1 MFNTPPHFSV
11 EQLLHARQNGVPDY
25 VVVPLLQKTIAVKNA
40 AQAQAAMQPA
50 KPPIAQQVLGAAQ
63 QDQAR
68 EAGIAQLQAQ
78 QMQMPQEQQIPE
90 GHARG
95 GMLAFAEG
103 GEMPSD
109 EEFAAGEAEFATP
122 QAPDESGIASIKKY
136 SDAYKS
142 MLGPDES
149 AARSQQVLEKRQKE
163 HEANKAQAPWMALMK
178 AGAAMAQSKSPDFMS
193 ALGEGI
199 GAGSDAYISGKQAL
213 DREGASIEDMDIGI
227 ARAKRAEQVAVMNHG
242 YASAQAE
249 AARKE
254 KAQWEQA
261 KLDEQTRHNKE
272 SEGYKNRAYD
282 QMTAYQ
288 GAQVQNGATNA
299 AANMFRAQKPTG
311 GGGAGGGGKPLT
323 AGQLETKYRDDYRNM
338 AKLAEEH
345 FDWTPEQVKTE
356 YARRKAMVTGQ
367 QAKVGGSKTLAA
379 GQSGDK
385 SPAYLKL
392 MGAM

>member
-40 AQAQAAMQPA
+40 AQAQAAMQAQPT

-63 QDQAR
+63 QYQAR

-78 QMQMPQEQQIPE
+78 QAQMPQEQQTPE

-109 EEFAAGEAEFATP
+109 EEFAAGEAEFAPP

-142 MLGPDES
+142 ILGPDES

-199 GAGSDAYISGKQAL
+199 GAGSDAYISGKQEL

-249 AARKE
+249 AARKQ
-254 KAQWEQA
+254 AAALAQA
-261 KLDEQTRHNKE
+261 KMAMTERH
-272 SEGYKNRAYD
+272 YRATEEEAKRYHTGTMSN
-282 QMTAYQ
+282 QEM
-288 GAQVQNGATNA
+288 NA
-299 AANMFRAQKPTG
+299 EANVFRAHKPTG
-311 GGGAGGGGKPLT
+311 GGGGGGAAGGKPMTEAQRLSYNMRVAKMDQAYIDNNYGASPEEAHT
-323 AGQLETKYRDDYRNM
+323 ATM
-338 AKLAEEH
+338 KLLSQSGGAA
-345 FDWTPEQVKTE
+345 P
-356 YARRKAMVTGQ
+356 KAGSQNSTSYEKPK
-367 QAKVGGSKTLAA
+367 ASKTFL
-379 GQSGDK
+379 Q
-385 SPAYLKL
+385 L
-392 MGAM
+392 MGQ